1 MALTREKGAA
11 AMATMKISKKVVDA
25 LVFGE
30 DDGQVIFWDSD
41 LPGFGLRITKGAKSY
56 IAQKRINGKSV
67 RITIGRHGQ
76 LTPEQARREAQRI
89 LGGMALGGNPVDQKK
104 DARAKAVTLQ
114 EAFDD
119 FLQSRKSLKPRTV
132 KDYRYHMERYFKDWL
147 ATPINS
153 VTKDMIEKRHRL
165 VGEQHG
171 PAQGNL
177 SMRYLRSI
185 FSFGAGRYENSKR
198 ESLIIENPVRRLS
211 QTRAWFRVERKRS
224 FIKAHELG
232 AFLDALDKLRQE
244 AAGSRKTT
252 DTVPDYLELILFTGL
267 RRNEAARLKWA
278 DVDLKARTLII
289 LDPKNHH
296 PLTLPLSGHVHE
308 LLTRRFE
315 KRGDSEFVFSGESV
329 GGYLVEPKRQM
340 KKVSAMSGLTFS
352 IHDLRR
358 TFATVA
364 DSLELSAYALKRLL
378 NHAQGGDVTAGYIG
392 DDVERL
398 RFPMQAIADRILT
411 HAGRRNVAD
420 VIPINRQKAGG
431 V

>member
-1 MALTREKGAA
+1 
-11 AMATMKISKKVVDA
+11 MATIKISKKVVDG
-25 LVFGE
+25 LPDVTV
-30 DDGQVIFWDSD
+30 GQAIFWDSE
-41 LPGFGLRITKGAKSY
+41 LSGFGLRITKGSKSY
-56 IAQKRINGKSV
+56 ICQKRIDGKTV
-67 RITIGRHGQ
+67 RITIGGHGQ
-76 LTPEQARREAQRI
+76 LTPEMARREAHRI
-89 LGGMALGGNPVDQKK
+89 LGSMALGANPIDQKRE
-104 DARAKAVTLQ
+104 ARAKAVTLQ

-119 FLQSRKSLKPRTV
+119 FLESRKSLKPRTV

-185 FSFGAGRYENSKR
+185 FSFGAGRYENSKG

-211 QTRAWFRVERKRS
+211 QIRGWFRVERKRS
-224 FIKAHELG
+224 FLKAHELG
-232 AFLDALDKLRQE
+232 EFLGALDKLRQE
-244 AAGSRKTT
+244 AAGSYKTT

-278 DVDLKARTLII
+278 DVDLTARTLII

-296 PLTLPLSGHVHE
+296 PLTLPLSDHIHA

-315 KRGDSEFVFSGESV
+315 NRGASEFVFSGEGE

-340 KKVSAMSGLTFS
+340 KKVKTMNGLTFT

-364 DSLELSAYALKRLL
+364 DGLELSAYSLKRLL

-392 DDVERL
+392 DDIERL
-398 RFPMQAIADRILT
+398 RLPMQRIADAILR
-411 HAGRRNVAD
+411 HAGRLKQAD
-420 VIPINRQKAGG
+420 VIPIHRKATLGSAS
-431 V
+431 

>member
-1 MALTREKGAA
+1 MGMALTIGRGAEN
-11 AMATMKISKKVVDA
+11 AMATIKISKKVVDGLPDISA
-25 LVFGE
+25 
-30 DDGQVIFWDSD
+30 GQVIYWDSD
-41 LPGFGLRITKGAKSY
+41 LPGFGIRVTKASKNY
-56 IAQKRINGKSV
+56 VAQKRVDGKTV
-67 RITIGRHGQ
+67 RVTIGRHGH
-76 LTPEQARREAQRI
+76 LTPEIARREAQHI
-89 LGGMALGGNPVDQKK
+89 LGGMALGANPVDQKK
-104 DARAKAVTLQ
+104 EARAKAVTLQ
-114 EAFDD
+114 EAFND
-119 FLQSRKSLKPRTV
+119 FLESRKSLKPRTV
-132 KDYRYHMERYFKDWL
+132 KDYRYHIDKYFGDWL
-147 ATPINS
+147 SKPINS

-185 FSFGAGRYENSKR
+185 FSFAAGRYENSNG

-211 QTRAWFRVERKRS
+211 QTRGWFKVERKRS
-224 FIKAHELG
+224 FIKTHELG
-232 AFLDALDKLRQE
+232 AFLDALDKLRLE
-244 AAGSRKTT
+244 IAEGYKTT

-278 DVDLKARTLII
+278 DVDLIAKTLVI

-296 PLTLPLSGHVHE
+296 PLTLPLSDHVHA
-308 LLTRRFE
+308 LLTRRFG
-315 KRGDSEFVFSGESV
+315 KRGASEYVFPGESAE
-329 GGYLVEPKRQM
+329 GYLVEPKRQM
-340 KKVSAMSGLTFS
+340 KKVSAMSGIEFS

-398 RFPMQAIADRILT
+398 RLPMQNITDRILT

-420 VIPINRQKAGG
+420 VIPINRQKLA
-431 V
+431 

>member
-1 MALTREKGAA
+1 MGTV
-11 AMATMKISKKVVDA
+11 KISKKVVDSLI
-25 LVFGE
+25 LVN
-30 DDGQVIFWDSD
+30 DGQAIFWDSD
-41 LPGFGLRITKGAKSY
+41 LPGFGLRITKGSKSY
-56 IAQKRINGKSV
+56 VVQKRIDGKTV
-67 RITIGRHGQ
+67 RLTLGKHGQ
-76 LTPEQARREAQRI
+76 LTPELARREAQRI
-89 LGGMALGGNPVDQKK
+89 LGGMALGDNPVEQKK
-104 DARAKAVTLQ
+104 EARAKAVTLN

-119 FLQSRKSLKPRTV
+119 FLESRKALKPRTV
-132 KDYRYHMERYFKDWL
+132 KDYRYHMKRYFRDWL
-147 ATPINS
+147 SKPINDI
-153 VTKDMIEKRHRL
+153 TKDMVEKRHRL
-165 VGEQHG
+165 VAEHHG

-185 FSFGAGRYENSKR
+185 FSFAAGRYENSKG
-198 ESLIIENPVRRLS
+198 ESLVIENPVRRLS
-211 QTRAWFRVERKRS
+211 QTRAWFRIERKRS

-232 AFLDALDKLRQE
+232 AFLDALDRLRKE
-244 AAGSRKTT
+244 IAEGYKTT

-278 DVDLKARTLII
+278 DVDMKAWTLII

-296 PLTLPLSGHVHE
+296 PLTLPLSDHVHG
-308 LLTRRFE
+308 LLARRYE
-315 KRGDSEFVFSGESV
+315 KRGAGEFVFSGESE

-340 KKVSAMSGLTFS
+340 KKVSAMSGITFS

-398 RFPMQAIADRILT
+398 RLPMQRIADAILT
-411 HAGRRNVAD
+411 HAGRRNVAN
-420 VIPINRQKAGG
+420 VIQLKRKEA
-431 V
+431 